1 MNIEQ
6 LAKETLYTVYGN
18 PYWEAAGYREFAMK
32 IIEHAAQSVE
42 HVQLSGGGNMGIRS
56 VTCLYGRGSRFN

>member
-42 HVQLSGGGNMGIRS
+42 HVQLSGGGNMGDTIRNLF
-56 VTCLYGRGSRFN
+56 VWSR